1 MKRSRQTFPPKLQ
14 RRFNLFRFSP
24 ALLLMLLFAVIAQRQ
39 ILPPPKGS
47 KGVLKVIKVV
57 DGDTVVLSDG
67 RTLRYIGVDTPE
79 RGQPFYEAAKN
90 FNRRLV
96 QGRVVELEF
105 DIERYDRYGR
115 LLAYVFVRDAK
126 GKRIFVNAELVRN
139 GFARVYT
146 KPPNVRYADLF
157 VRLQEE
163 AREKRKGLW
172 SVYKPSRSPVIAN
185 LRTKVFHCPTCPA
198 VRQISPK
205 NRLRLPNAEIALER
219 GFAPCRECQP

>member
-1 MKRSRQTFPPKLQ
+1 MRHKRKTFPLKLQ
-14 RRFNLFRFSP
+14 RRFNLFRFSSI
-24 ALLLMLLFAVIAQRQ
+24 LLLLLLFAIVSQRQ
-39 ILPPPKGS
+39 IFPPPKGT
-47 KGVLKVIKVV
+47 KGALKVIKVI

-67 RTLRYIGVDTPE
+67 RTLRYIGIDAPE

-115 LLAYVFVRDAK
+115 LLAYVFIRDAK
-126 GKRIFVNAELVRN
+126 GKRIFVNAELVSN
-139 GFARVYT
+139 GFAKVYT
-146 KPPNVRYADLF
+146 KPPNVRYADLLF
-157 VRLQEE
+157 RLQEE

-172 SVYKPSRSPVIAN
+172 SVYKLSRSPVIAN
-185 LRTKVFHCPTCPA
+185 LRTKVFHRPTCPA
-198 VRQISPK
+198 VRQISPQ

-219 GFAPCRECQP
+219 GFSPCRECQP

>member
-1 MKRSRQTFPPKLQ
+1 
-14 RRFNLFRFSP
+14 
-24 ALLLMLLFAVIAQRQ
+24 
-39 ILPPPKGS
+39 
-47 KGVLKVIKVV
+47 
-57 DGDTVVLSDG
+57 
-67 RTLRYIGVDTPE
+67 
-79 RGQPFYEAAKN
+79 
-90 FNRRLV
+90 
-96 QGRVVELEF
+96 LEF

-157 VRLQEE
+157 IRLQEE

>member
-1 MKRSRQTFPPKLQ
+1 MRRRRQTFPLKLQ
-14 RRFNLFRFSP
+14 RRFNPFRLSP
-24 ALLLMLLFAVIAQRQ
+24 LLLLLLLFALVSQRQ
-39 ILPPPKGS
+39 ISLLPKGS
-47 KGVLKVIKVV
+47 KSALKVVKVV

-90 FNRRLV
+90 FNRKLV
-96 QGRVVELEF
+96 LGRVVELEF

-126 GKRIFVNAELVRN
+126 GKRIFVNAELIRN
-139 GFARVYT
+139 GFAKVYT

-163 AREKRKGLW
+163 AREKRRGLW

-185 LRTKVFHCPTCPA
+185 LRTRVFHRPTCPA
-198 VRQISPK
+198 VRQISPQ
-205 NRLRLPNAEIALER
+205 NRLRFPNAEIALER
-219 GFAPCRECQP
+219 GFSPCRECRP

>member
-1 MKRSRQTFPPKLQ
+1 MKRMHQTFPPRLQ
-14 RRFNLFRFSP
+14 RRFNPFRFSP
-24 ALLLMLLFAVIAQRQ
+24 ILLLLLLFAVVSQRQ
-39 ILPPPKGS
+39 IFLPPKGS

-79 RGQPFYEAAKN
+79 RGQSFYEAAKN
-90 FNRRLV
+90 FNRKLV

-115 LLAYVFVRDAK
+115 VLAYVFVRDAK
-126 GKRIFVNAELVRN
+126 GRRIFVNAELVRN
-139 GFARVYT
+139 GFAKVYT
-146 KPPNVRYADLF
+146 KPPNVQYADLF

-163 AREKRKGLW
+163 AREKRRGLW
-172 SVYKPSRSPVIAN
+172 SVYRPTRSPVIVN
-185 LRTKVFHCPTCPA
+185 FRTKVFHRPTCPS
-198 VRQISPK
+198 VRQISPQ

-219 GFAPCRECQP
+219 GFVPCRECQP